1 MTLVLFGL
9 AMAVGLAQEQV
20 VSNLKRSTHAVKR
33 GGGAI
38 LILVGAWLVILAV
51 WADVF
56 ARIFPV

>member
-9 AMAVGLAQEQV
+9 TTAVGLAQEQV
-20 VSNLKRSTHAVKR
+20 VSNLKHSTHVIKR

-38 LILVGAWLVILAV
+38 LILIGAWLIILAI